1 MKVLGL
7 CAAFFTTLSFV
18 PQVIQI
24 IKTKNTAGISL
35 KMYIGLLFGL
45 VLWIIYGLFQKDLPI
60 ILANLTTGFLSSI
73 ILFYKLKE
81 K

>member
-1 MKVLGL
+1 MKILGL
-7 CAAFFTTLSFV
+7 CAAFLTTLSFV

-45 VLWIIYGLFQKDLPI
+45 ILWVIYGFFQKDLPI
-60 ILANLTTGFLSSI
+60 IFANLTTGLFSSI